1 LTHVSGSGSSD
12 NPLQGVYQAL
22 ALVGWYNGHP
32 AFADSPVNLEN
43 ITDVSVVGQGNVAL
57 DVARILLKNPSELD
71 ETDMPTEVLDV
82 LHSSKVKTVTA
93 VGRRG
98 PAQVA
103 FTTKELREM
112 VNLDG
117 VGFAGVQGQLMNEA
131 KQAVENDRVRK
142 RMLGLMEKPSKA
154 YGSESTTREFKLD
167 FLKSPKTFVPS
178 DSDPTTVGSVE
189 WQINT
194 LLSQP
199 NGSMPNPPP
208 PSPDSPSTPA
218 PMTGAVLAAPTGEV
232 VTMKADMVVESV
244 GYRSEGLAGEG
255 WMLPFDERKGRVR
268 NVGGRVVTEEG
279 AVVSRLSVKREL

>member
-57 DVARILLKNPSELD
+57 DVARI
-71 ETDMPTEVLDV
+71 LDV

-167 FLKSPKTFVPS
+167 FLKSP
-178 DSDPTTVGSVE
+178 
-189 WQINT
+189 
-194 LLSQP
+194 
-199 NGSMPNPPP
+199 
-208 PSPDSPSTPA
+208 
-218 PMTGAVLAAPTGEV
+218 
-232 VTMKADMVVESV
+232 
-244 GYRSEGLAGEG
+244 
-255 WMLPFDERKGRVR
+255 
-268 NVGGRVVTEEG
+268 
-279 AVVSRLSVKREL
+279 